1 MRFPVSSLFSH
12 QINYPNKQI
21 CNLLCHA
28 GCPLAERCAV
38 ICCPN
43 CGYQVVDESKS
54 KSVRAMRKM
63 QETWVQWIVSS
74 EKKLT

>member
-1 MRFPVSSLFSH
+1 MKCDLCGYEYDKSD
-12 QINYPNKQI
+12 
-21 CNLLCHA
+21 LLCHA

-54 KSVRAMRKM
+54 KSVRAVRKI
-63 QETWVQWIVSS
+63 QETLVQWTVSS
-74 EKKLT
+74 EKKIS